1 MEHTIWQIDPSWI
14 GSGFGFSSS
23 ALACCTLVVSNLH
36 DLLIE
41 FNALN
46 PLSAVGILDI

>member
-23 ALACCTLVVSNLH
+23 ALACYTLVVSNIH
-36 DLLIE
+36 DLFIE
-41 FNALN
+41 FDALS
-46 PLSAVGILDI
+46 PLNRR